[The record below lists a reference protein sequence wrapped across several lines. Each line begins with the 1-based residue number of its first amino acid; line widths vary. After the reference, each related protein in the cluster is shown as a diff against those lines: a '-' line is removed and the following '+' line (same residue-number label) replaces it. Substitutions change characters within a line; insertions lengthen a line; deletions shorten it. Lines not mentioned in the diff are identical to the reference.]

1 MESKDKLK
9 ALRQWERATLE
20 MDKQLSGFEQ
30 LFGFTECP
38 FIDAVYD
45 LQLKYTK
52 AVAKNIGDDS
62 DWLNWYQFENG
73 MGKKCLSAGYD
84 DDMREIKTLED
95 LLWLI
100 EVE

>member
-1 MESKDKLK
+1 
-9 ALRQWERATLE
+9 

-52 AVAKNIGDDS
+52 AVAKNVGDAS
-62 DWLNWYQFENG
+62 DWLVWYQLDNG
-73 MGKKCLSAGYD
+73 MGEKCSAAGYG

-95 LLWLI
+95 LLLLI
-100 EVE
+100 EGV

>member
-1 MESKDKLK
+1 MSGDKLK
-9 ALRQWERATLE
+9 ALRQWERTTLE

-52 AVAKNIGDDS
+52 AVAKNIGDEWA
-62 DWLNWYQFENG
+62 WLVWYQLDNG
-73 MGKKCLSAGYD
+73 MGEKCLAAGYGD
-84 DDMREIKTLED
+84 EMRKIKTLED

-100 EVE
+100 EG